1 MTERIHKKSKIV
13 TEVDDSPPK
22 TQEDKPIEKLF
33 NKVRKEEAEKKKLA
47 DPFEPPKKRKVAEL
61 SDPLGIKSGLG
72 PTKLEDKRK
81 KLCPDTQ
88 DGDTQKALGQ
98 LIDRV
103 DKLQASIERLQ
114 DILLQIEPEE

>member
-13 TEVDDSPPK
+13 TEVNDSPPK
-22 TQEDKPIEKLF
+22 TQEEQKPIERAF
-33 NKVRKEEAEKKKLA
+33 NKAKKEALEKQKLL
-47 DPFEPPKKRKVAEL
+47 DPFEPPKKRKADL

-72 PTKLEDKRK
+72 PIRLEDKRK

-88 DGDTQKALGQ
+88 DGDIQKVLGQ

-114 DILLQIEPEE
+114 DILLQIEPDE